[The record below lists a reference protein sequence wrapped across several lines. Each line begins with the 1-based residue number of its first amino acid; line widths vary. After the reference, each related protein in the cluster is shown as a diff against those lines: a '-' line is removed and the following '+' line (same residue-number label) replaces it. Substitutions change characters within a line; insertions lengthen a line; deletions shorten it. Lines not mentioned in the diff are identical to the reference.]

1 MDAGNACADY
11 HDQVVCNIKAHRV
24 QVDEIWSFCYAK
36 EKNVPYAKAAKGF
49 PESVRS
55 KGRASP
61 WQDWID
67 WRGRLQPVAA
77 IRIETWI
84 DRINRIAWLF
94 ILSILYIDV
103 RQESKG
109 RHG

>member
-1 MDAGNACADY
+1 MLRFQIELADA
-11 HDQVVCNIKAHRV
+11 
-24 QVDEIWSFCYAK
+24 
-36 EKNVPYAKAAKGF
+36 AAKGC

-61 WQDWID
+61 WQDSID
-67 WRGRLQPVAA
+67 WRGPLQPVAA

-84 DRINRIAWLF
+84 DRISWLF

-109 RHG
+109 RHGWQMRGPEGERLQAGGYPSENRTRLRPGAPDDPSA